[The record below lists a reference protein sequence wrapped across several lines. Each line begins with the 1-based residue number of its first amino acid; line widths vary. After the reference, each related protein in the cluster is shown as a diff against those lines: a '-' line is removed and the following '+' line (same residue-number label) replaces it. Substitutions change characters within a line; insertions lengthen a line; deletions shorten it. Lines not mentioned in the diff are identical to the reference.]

1 MLMYGTNKK
10 EEFSRAYICAIASQL
25 GYNSGDFRVD
35 DDSVD
40 IMFKALYSKT
50 SKIRNPQ
57 IHFQLKCTNT
67 PFNKDGYLHFPLKIK
82 NYNDLRGDNHAN
94 PCYLVVLCV
103 PEDEKDWI
111 EIKPEEMILRYSAYW
126 LSLKDEPTVKNN
138 TNITVKIPKQQKL
151 DKESFQMLMNK
162 ASEGIA
168 L

>member
-1 MLMYGTNKK
+1 M
-10 EEFSRAYICAIASQL
+10 
-25 GYNSGDFRVD
+25 
-35 DDSVD
+35 
-40 IMFKALYSKT
+40 
-50 SKIRNPQ
+50 
-57 IHFQLKCTNT
+57 
-67 PFNKDGYLHFPLKIK
+67 
-82 NYNDLRGDNHAN
+82 
-94 PCYLVVLCV
+94 